1 MENKVLAVV
10 GSYEITEK
18 ELNEI
23 VAKYPADRKAMVESE
38 EGKKQL
44 LEQMIHFELFNKLG
58 EELKV
63 DETTEYQETVARLQK
78 EILTQATMN
87 KVLSD
92 IVVTDEEL
100 NKFYEENKERFSEQS
115 TVSAKHILVE
125 TEELANQIKEEI
137 VSGAITFEE
146 AASKYSSC
154 PSKEQGGSLGAFGR
168 GMMVPEFEDAAFKAE
183 LNEVTA
189 PVQTQ
194 FGFHLIKVES
204 KNEAKVKEFEEVKEN
219 VYQMLM
225 QQAQEKK
232 YLDTVKDLEAKY
244 GVTRK

>member
-63 DETTEYQETVARLQK
+63 NETAEYKETVARLEK

-92 IVVTDEEL
+92 VVVTDEEL
-100 NKFYEENKERFSEQS
+100 KNFYEANKERFSEQP

-125 TEELANQIKEEI
+125 SEELANQIKDEI
-137 VSGAITFEE
+137 VSGAVTFEE

-183 LNEVTA
+183 INEVTA

-194 FGFHLIKVES
+194 FGYHLIKVEA
-204 KNEAKVKEFEEVKEN
+204 KTEGKVKDFEEVKEN
-219 VYQMLM
+219 VYQMMM
-225 QQAQEKK
+225 QQAQERK
-232 YLDTVKDLEAKY
+232 YLDTVKELEAKY